1 MAKELAI
8 YVSAAPEMD
17 AECELLGQLLASL
30 PKSVRWTIKR
40 TPGPHEPGIPDLEA
54 LREGQF
60 YVILLGM
67 DIMAPIGVE
76 LQAALEEGVL
86 TMAYRTRRMAPSP
99 AAAYFAQNAQVEWG
113 WYDTPQEFV
122 QLLEKR
128 LIAELIG
135 GTPGYGLGLE
145 DLEELSARLK
155 ALEEADNSAEDDER
169 RGAGRGGVILPAG
182 H

>member
-1 MAKELAI
+1 MEKELAI

-17 AECELLGQLLASL
+17 AECELLGQLLATL

-40 TPGPHEPGIPDLEA
+40 TPGPHELGIPDLEA
-54 LREGQF
+54 LSGSQF

-76 LQAALEEGVL
+76 LQAALEERVL
-86 TMAYRTRRMAPSP
+86 TMAYRSRRVAPSP
-99 AAAYFAQNAQVEWG
+99 AAAYFAQNAPVEWH

-122 QLLEKR
+122 QQLEKR
-128 LIAELIG
+128 LITELIS
-135 GTPGYGLGLE
+135 GTPGYGLGLS
-145 DLEELSARLK
+145 DLEELSARLR
-155 ALEEADNSAEDDER
+155 ALEKEADSAEDDER

-182 H
+182 R

>member
-8 YVSAAPEMD
+8 YVSASPELD

-30 PKSVRWTIKR
+30 PRSVRWTIKR
-40 TPGPHEPGIPDLEA
+40 TPGPHEPGIPDLKA
-54 LREGQF
+54 LRGSQF

-76 LQAALEEGVL
+76 LVAALEERVL
-86 TMAYRTRRMAPSP
+86 TMAYRARRMAPSP
-99 AAAYFAQNAQVEWG
+99 AAAYFAQNVEVEWR

-122 QLLEKR
+122 QQFEKR
-128 LIAELIG
+128 LITELIS
-135 GTPGYGLGLE
+135 GTPGYGLALG

-155 ALEEADNSAEDDER
+155 ALEEEVDSAEVEER
-169 RGAGRGGVILPAG
+169 RGAGRGGVILSADR
-182 H
+182 